1 MRFMCLIYDDE
12 KAFASLSDSD
22 RNAVYGEY
30 RQFGEAIE
38 KSGHYVNGSELA
50 PTTTAA
56 TVRVRNGKA
65 QTTDG
70 PFAETREQL
79 GGFYI
84 IDAKDMQEAKALA
97 ARIPSARTGAIEI
110 RQLI

>member
-12 KAFASLSDSD
+12 KAFASLSDND

-38 KSGHYVNGSELA
+38 KSGHYVTGSELA

-56 TVRVRNGKA
+56 TVRVRNGKT

-84 IDAKDMQEAKALA
+84 VDAKDMQEAKALA
-97 ARIPSARTGAIEI
+97 ARIPSARTGTIEI